1 VTNHSKVAI
10 VTGATKGI
18 GRATALALCNAGW
31 RVLGT
36 GREAESAKAL
46 EEDLEARSG
55 SECVVGDL
63 TQEGF
68 PEVLVARAIETNG
81 RLDLLV
87 NNAGIHTLASVSETT
102 NETLD
107 AILAL
112 NLRAAFILSRAA
124 IPAMRQS
131 GGGTIVNVGSEAGV
145 VAVPGQA
152 AYNISKA
159 ALSMLT
165 KSIVSDHAKDGI
177 RAVTVSPGTTRTE
190 LVENAIASAE
200 DPEAH
205 ERWLSSSRPAKR
217 LGRPDEIA
225 AVIAFV
231 ASEQAPYLTGSEIVV
246 DGGYTAV

>member
-1 VTNHSKVAI
+1 MTNHSKVAI